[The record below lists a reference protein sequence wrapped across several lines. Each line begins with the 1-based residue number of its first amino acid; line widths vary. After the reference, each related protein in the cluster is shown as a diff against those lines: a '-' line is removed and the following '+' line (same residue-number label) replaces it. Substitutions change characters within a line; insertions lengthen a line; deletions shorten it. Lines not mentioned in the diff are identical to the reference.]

1 MLRNEEIGLKV
12 RYMILMKDMRQF
24 SNIELRRKETR
35 LKKHSKE
42 KGTTYININPIVDH
56 TSLPQEEFI

>member
-1 MLRNEEIGLKV
+1 MLKL
-12 RYMILMKDMRQF
+12 YDLMKDMWKF

-42 KGTTYININPIVDH
+42 KVTTYTNINPIVDH
-56 TSLPQEEFI
+56 TSLSQEEFI